1 MFGALLISTLGIP
14 PSTLGTEAGADIA
27 VVFCLMKLFSSNYPE
42 GNGLEPNMP
51 MHEASSLGPVP
62 VDNPLIA
69 DNKKRVLGDVIF
81 THPPSL
87 VGANLPVNTH
97 NLH

>member
-1 MFGALLISTLGIP
+1 M
-14 PSTLGTEAGADIA
+14 A
-27 VVFCLMKLFSSNYPE
+27 VGVLPIELFNSCYPE

-69 DNKKRVLGDVIF
+69 ANKKRVLGDVIF

-97 NLH
+97 NLY